1 MRKQSRIFVIDD
13 DRTMRESLSHLLGRA
28 GFEVSVFFRGAD
40 AATALSRD
48 LPDAVVTD
56 MKMPG
61 LSGMDLL
68 DHIRDEQPDVPVILI
83 SAHADVPLAVEAMGK
98 GAFSFLEKPFDPGR
112 LIRVLNHAVEK
123 RRLVRDNR
131 NLRARLTDLSGLDR
145 VLLGETGAMRGLRM
159 QILDLAAAQMPV
171 LLIGETGTGKD
182 VAARA
187 LHDLGER
194 AGAAFVAVNCAV
206 FTSGD
211 FARAMFGGAADEP
224 GYFTLADG
232 GTLFL
237 DEVDALSADQQS
249 ALLRVLETGE
259 CIAAGSN
266 SIRRVDVR
274 VISSSSNDLQG
285 KAGDGHMRPD
295 LLYRLNAA
303 TIVLPPLVRRK
314 DDIVLLFSHFLQLF
328 ARTYEVPAPDLSAE
342 DIAALLSHDWP
353 GNVRELRNAA
363 ERRVLAAR
371 RGGGS
376 VADAIAPA
384 ADFDGLPDTLREA
397 VAAFERRL
405 IGKALIAHGGRMDA
419 VAEALGIGRRTLN
432 EKMVKLNLDRSDF
445 IG

>member
-1 MRKQSRIFVIDD
+1 MRSRVFVIDD
-13 DRTMRESLSHLLGRA
+13 DRAMRESLSHLLGRA
-28 GFEVSVFFRGAD
+28 GFDVSVFFRGAD
-40 AATALSRD
+40 AVSGLSRE

-68 DHIRDEQPDVPVILI
+68 DHIREAQPDVPVILI
-83 SAHADVPLAVEAMGK
+83 SAHADIPQAVEAMGK
-98 GAFSFLEKPFDPGR
+98 GAFSFLEKPFDPAR

-123 RRLVRDNR
+123 RRLLRDNR
-131 NLRARLTDLSGLDR
+131 NLRARLADVSGLDR
-145 VLLGETGAMRGLRM
+145 VLLGETDVMKTLRE
-159 QILDLAAAQMPV
+159 QILDLAAARMPV
-171 LLIGETGTGKD
+171 LLLGETGTGKD
-182 VAARA
+182 VVAHA

-206 FTSGD
+206 VTSGD
-211 FARAMFGGAADEP
+211 FNRAMFGGDAEEP

-237 DEVDALSADQQS
+237 DEVDALSAGHQS

-259 CIAAGSN
+259 FVSTGSN
-266 SIRRVDVR
+266 AVRKVDVR
-274 VISSSSNDLQG
+274 VISASSNDLQE
-285 KAGDGHMRPD
+285 KVDGGQMRPD

-303 TIVLPPLVRRK
+303 TIGLPPLVRRK
-314 DDIVLLFSHFLQLF
+314 DDIGLLFSHFLQLF
-328 ARTYEVPAPDLSAE
+328 ARTYEVEAPDLSAG

-353 GNVRELRNAA
+353 GNVRELRNVA

-371 RGGGS
+371 RGAGS
-376 VADAIAPA
+376 VSDAIAPS
-384 ADFDGLPDTLREA
+384 ADVADLPDTLREA

-405 IGKALIAHGGRMDA
+405 IGKALVAHEGRMDA

-445 IG
+445 VG